1 MLRLKDKYGD
11 DIELTK
17 EKYEGD
23 NRADINIKYKANTS
37 FEVQVEC
44 KKDNNSDI
52 DTGIPNQLI
61 GKYLSSSAQ
70 YGIYLIFYFGKDKRN
85 KEKLHDDLVNT
96 IPPEYKN
103 KIEVICIDL
112 SKVMRAV

>member
-1 MLRLKDKYGD
+1 
-11 DIELTK
+11 LTGST
-17 EKYEGD
+17 Y
-23 NRADINIKYKANTS
+23 I
-37 FEVQVEC
+37 
-44 KKDNNSDI
+44 
-52 DTGIPNQLI
+52 NQLI

-85 KEKLHDDLVNT
+85 KEKLHDDLVST